1 MAFVSFYFE
10 ANMGPKRWMYFVEFR
25 AFQGRIL
32 SKNRK
37 TMSGIGRFLSKI
49 TTPSCSFGFA
59 KGLGWG
65 ARFTLTGADAV
76 PVQWQWVAARWRE
89 R

>member
-1 MAFVSFYFE
+1 
-10 ANMGPKRWMYFVEFR
+10 
-25 AFQGRIL
+25 
-32 SKNRK
+32 
-37 TMSGIGRFLSKI
+37 MSGIGRFLSKI